1 MKKILIFL
9 SFIIGVSC
17 FYSCEIDNYA
27 EPDMTIE
34 GKIVDT
40 QTDDNIQTRQPN
52 GIKIR
57 IVEEGYPTP
66 YDFWTK
72 PDGSFKNSKLPA
84 AKYQVVAMEG
94 PFDDI
99 SPIAVDLNT
108 SQTNVLFKV
117 TPFARLSNVSI
128 TASGTT
134 ITATYKVAK
143 SSTKALK
150 TSLLMAYTSVQIHEA
165 TTGAIKSTTV
175 DLSGYSDAD
184 LATTTFTSTIT
195 GLKSGTTYYARIGVL
210 TNNSLSRYN
219 YSPVIEVKVP

>member
-1 MKKILIFL
+1 MKKIFIFL
-9 SFIIGVSC
+9 SFIIGVFY

-34 GKIVDT
+34 GKVVDI
-40 QTDDNIQTRQPN
+40 QTNENIQTRQPN

-57 IVEEGYPTP
+57 LTEEGYPTP

-72 PDGSFKNSKLPA
+72 ADGSFKNTKLPA
-84 AKYQVVAMEG
+84 ARYQVVAMEG

-99 SPIAVDLNT
+99 SAESVDLNT
-108 SQTNVLFKV
+108 NQTNVIFKV
-117 TPFARLSNVSI
+117 TPYARFSNVSI

-150 TSLLMAYTSVQIHEA
+150 TCVLMAYTSVQVHEA
-165 TTGAIKSTTV
+165 TTGVTKSSTI

-184 LATTTFTSTIT
+184 LATTTFTSTIS
-195 GLKSGTTYYARIGVL
+195 GLTSGTTYYARVGVL

-219 YSPVIEVKVP
+219 YSPVIEVKIP